1 MLILAARPDDIG
13 ASSLLEL
20 EGLLDPLEF
29 LLGFAWTSS
38 VWDPWALFMLI
49 LAAMPDDIGT
59 SSLLQLVDRRDPRE
73 LL

>member
-20 EGLLDPLEF
+20 EGLPDPLEF
-29 LLGFAWTSS
+29 LLQFWTSS
-38 VWDPWALFMLI
+38 VWNPWALFMLI